1 MCLFGI
7 KGGFFWTW
15 CTTVKGGFFLCLY
28 GSSYCHIF
36 GKLGFEEESL
46 MDANVLLARAGLIEL
61 GIFGDL
67 FASGVLRSFLFV
79 GMAVLRVV
87 L

>member
-1 MCLFGI
+1 
-7 KGGFFWTW
+7 
-15 CTTVKGGFFLCLY
+15 
-28 GSSYCHIF
+28 
-36 GKLGFEEESL
+36 

-67 FASGVLRSFLFV
+67 FSSGVLRSFLFV